1 MSTRTTLAIALVLGL
16 SPAFLHADVKT
27 QERTQVKFEG
37 AIGRMVNL
45 FGGRGARDG
54 IVGTVALKGQRMLT
68 LTGETGEIVDLA
80 EEKVYTLNLKD
91 KEYTVVT
98 FAEMRKRMQEA
109 MAKAEKEAAA
119 AKPEAEKPKADEP
132 KKEYE
137 VDFSIKDGAGARQ
150 IAGRNT
156 KESIATIVV
165 REKGKTLE
173 EAGGMVLE
181 SHLWMTP
188 AVPELKELADFR
200 MRYAQAV
207 YGQVAAQAAQNMTQ
221 ALAMYPQMKDAMTK
235 MAEEGKKLDGTPLL
249 TEMVFQ
255 IAAPPGQE
263 SQTESQR
270 SQPPPPGVGGLLGG
284 LMRKRGGG
292 GDANAP
298 AAGGA
303 PATPGRATIMTTT
316 TETLQIT
323 PSATDAD
330 VALPSGLKLKQ

>member
-1 MSTRTTLAIALVLGL
+1 MSQRMTLAVALLLGL
-16 SPAFLHADVKT
+16 SPAWLRADVKT

-37 AIGRMVNL
+37 AIGRMVNM
-45 FGGRGARDG
+45 FGGRGAREG

-109 MAKAEKEAAA
+109 MARAEKEAAA

-137 VDFSIKDGAGARQ
+137 VDFSIKEGAGARQ
-150 IAGRNT
+150 IAGRDT

-188 AVPELKELADFR
+188 AVPELKELAEFR

-221 ALAMYPQMKDAMTK
+221 ALAMYPQMKDAMAK
-235 MAEEGKKLDGTPLL
+235 MAEEGKKLDGTPLF

-255 IAAPPGQE
+255 IAAPPGQAG
-263 SQTESQR
+263 QTESQR
-270 SQPPPPGVGGLLGG
+270 SQPAPGVGGLLGG

-292 GDANAP
+292 DANAP

-303 PATPGRATIMTTT
+303 PPTPGRATVMTMTS
-316 TETLQIT
+316 ETLQIT

>member
-1 MSTRTTLAIALVLGL
+1 MSTRTLAMALLLGL

-37 AIGRMVNL
+37 AIGRMVNM

-119 AKPEAEKPKADEP
+119 AKPEAEKPKPDEP

-137 VDFSIKDGAGARQ
+137 VDFSIKDGAGAKP
-150 IAGRNT
+150 IAGRDT

-188 AVPELKELADFR
+188 AVPELKELAEFR

-221 ALAMYPQMKDAMTK
+221 ALAMYPQMKDAMSK

-249 TEMVFQ
+249 TEMLFQ
-255 IAAPPGQE
+255 IAAPPGQAT
-263 SQTESQR
+263 QTESQR

-284 LMRKRGGG
+284 LMKKRGGG
-292 GDANAP
+292 GDASAP

-303 PATPGRATIMTTT
+303 PATPGRTTVMTTT